1 MFVTEEGAVV
11 GSINVAELARL
22 IDEGTVN
29 PELVDPAAL
38 VAVEASRAPA
48 DEGDAADEVE
58 DLSKLH
64 KADLVERAELAGFD
78 PAGMTKAEIIDAL
91 ENGWVDDSGDEDQSN
106 EEPA

>member
-22 IDEGTVN
+22 IDEGKVN

-38 VAVEASRAPA
+38 AAVEASRASAP
-48 DEGDAADEVE
+48 EGDAADE

-64 KADLVERAELAGFD
+64 KADLVERAEAAGFD

-91 ENGWVDDSGDEDQSN
+91 ENGWVDDVADDDQN
-106 EEPA
+106 NDEEPV